1 MAKNNA
7 GAIWLHW
14 ANNKTPNKRVWGKK
28 ERELKLLA
36 EHWKDEGLP
45 LEVILKR
52 VVELRTKGDVA

>member
-36 EHWKDEGLP
+36 EKWKDEGLSLDEI
-45 LEVILKR
+45 LERIAK
-52 VVELRTKGDVA
+52 LRSRGDAA